1 MSTNNYRYPVER
13 FGPWQEQEFVI
24 VATCLKSKYKDIK
37 IIIADSKE
45 TAKEEWKNE
54 NSKFGIDVEARYGE
68 KIEVLDGETFDKC
81 KQLLVLTPNSLK
93 DEASNTSIGKGQHE
107 GVIPWS
113 HATKSER
120 RQIHEEALEPKAW
133 EENGFDSEE
142 DYNEWCK
149 ENPF

>member
-1 MSTNNYRYPVER
+1 MSTKIQFYV
-13 FGPWQEQEFVI
+13 

-37 IIIADSKE
+37 IVIADSKE

-81 KQLLVLTPNSLK
+81 KQLLVLTPNGLNNGK
-93 DEASNTSIGKGQHE
+93 SNTGEGEHE
-107 GVIPWS
+107 FVLWS
-113 HATKSER
+113 HAKKSER
-120 RQIHEEALEPKAW
+120 RDIYEESLEPKAW

-149 ENPF
+149 ENPL

>member
-1 MSTNNYRYPVER
+1 MVIKPRHNRNGGNMSTKIQFYV
-13 FGPWQEQEFVI
+13 

-37 IIIADSKE
+37 IVIADSKE

-54 NSKFGIDVEARYGE
+54 NSKFGINVDARYGE
-68 KIEVLDGETFDKC
+68 KVEILDEETFNRC
-81 KQLLVLTPNSLK
+81 KQLLVLTPNGMLDQS
-93 DEASNTSIGKGQHE
+93 ANTSMGKGEHE